1 VRFILSGGH
10 THDGAPALALMADF
24 HVGYVLADKGYDSD
38 AILAAIEGQGAIPVI
53 PPKCNRKVQRA
64 YDKTLYKA
72 RNVIERTFNKLKQ
85 YRRLATRYERKSHH
99 FLALLYLATLNLW
112 MP

>member
-38 AILAAIEGQGAIPVI
+38 AMLAAIEVKGLS
-53 PPKCNRKVQRA
+53 RSS
-64 YDKTLYKA
+64 
-72 RNVIERTFNKLKQ
+72 
-85 YRRLATRYERKSHH
+85 RLHATAKSKEH
-99 FLALLYLATLNLW
+99 TTR
-112 MP
+112 PSIKRVT